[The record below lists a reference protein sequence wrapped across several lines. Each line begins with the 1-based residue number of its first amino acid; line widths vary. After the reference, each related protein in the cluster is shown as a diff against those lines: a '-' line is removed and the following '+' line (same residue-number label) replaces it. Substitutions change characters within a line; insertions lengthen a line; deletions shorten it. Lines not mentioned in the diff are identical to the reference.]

1 MKQVNMM
8 TLAEHI
14 IEATPERIKR
24 ENFTAADSVPLDT
37 SGVSN
42 TMNWLAN
49 YLGDVEQLPSI
60 IHLRWGE
67 LWAGEQ
73 QIHIM
78 CYFNALLHCGIV
90 QRDPPQVYYST
101 AAHAHAK
108 HAKWIQI
115 YVLYLP

>member
-1 MKQVNMM
+1 MFNEATISAIKQVNMM

-24 ENFTAADSVPLDT
+24 ENFSAADSLPLDT

-60 IHLRWGE
+60 IHLR
-67 LWAGEQ
+67 
-73 QIHIM
+73 
-78 CYFNALLHCGIV
+78 
-90 QRDPPQVYYST
+90 
-101 AAHAHAK
+101 
-108 HAKWIQI
+108 
-115 YVLYLP
+115 

>member
-1 MKQVNMM
+1 MVTFDKENPLLSHLCLFTTKQVNMM

-60 IHLRWGE
+60 IHLR
-67 LWAGEQ
+67 
-73 QIHIM
+73 
-78 CYFNALLHCGIV
+78 
-90 QRDPPQVYYST
+90 
-101 AAHAHAK
+101 
-108 HAKWIQI
+108 
-115 YVLYLP
+115 

>member
-1 MKQVNMM
+1 M

-24 ENFTAADSVPLDT
+24 ENFSAADSAPLDT

-60 IHLRWGE
+60 IHLRLECLHPGNTM
-67 LWAGEQ
+67 Q
-73 QIHIM
+73 HIQT
-78 CYFNALLHCGIV
+78 FNSEVVLTEFCALARV
-90 QRDPPQVYYST
+90 
-101 AAHAHAK
+101 
-108 HAKWIQI
+108 
-115 YVLYLP
+115 

>member
-1 MKQVNMM
+1 MKNDSVLTVVNFLIFYSNQQVNMM

-60 IHLRWGE
+60 IHLR
-67 LWAGEQ
+67 
-73 QIHIM
+73 
-78 CYFNALLHCGIV
+78 
-90 QRDPPQVYYST
+90 
-101 AAHAHAK
+101 
-108 HAKWIQI
+108 
-115 YVLYLP
+115 

>member
-1 MKQVNMM
+1 MGLFVSYPNIQVNMM

-24 ENFTAADSVPLDT
+24 ENFTPADSVPSDT

-60 IHLRWGE
+60 IHLR
-67 LWAGEQ
+67 
-73 QIHIM
+73 
-78 CYFNALLHCGIV
+78 
-90 QRDPPQVYYST
+90 
-101 AAHAHAK
+101 
-108 HAKWIQI
+108 
-115 YVLYLP
+115 

>member
-1 MKQVNMM
+1 M

-14 IEATPERIKR
+14 IEATPERIKK

-60 IHLRWGE
+60 IHLR
-67 LWAGEQ
+67 
-73 QIHIM
+73 
-78 CYFNALLHCGIV
+78 
-90 QRDPPQVYYST
+90 
-101 AAHAHAK
+101 
-108 HAKWIQI
+108 
-115 YVLYLP
+115 

>member
-1 MKQVNMM
+1 MHRYQNKQSLRLAGYNKDLLDESSPPSSSLFALKKKQVNMM

-24 ENFTAADSVPLDT
+24 ENFTATDSVPLDT

-60 IHLRWGE
+60 IHLR
-67 LWAGEQ
+67 
-73 QIHIM
+73 
-78 CYFNALLHCGIV
+78 
-90 QRDPPQVYYST
+90 
-101 AAHAHAK
+101 
-108 HAKWIQI
+108 
-115 YVLYLP
+115 

>member
-1 MKQVNMM
+1 MNRQHTDENLHDAYFSKLSTFSNQQVNMM

-37 SGVSN
+37 SGVSS

-60 IHLRWGE
+60 IHLR
-67 LWAGEQ
+67 
-73 QIHIM
+73 
-78 CYFNALLHCGIV
+78 
-90 QRDPPQVYYST
+90 
-101 AAHAHAK
+101 
-108 HAKWIQI
+108 
-115 YVLYLP
+115 

>member
-1 MKQVNMM
+1 MHRYQNKQSLRLDGYNKDLLDESSPPSSSLFASTKQVNMM

-24 ENFTAADSVPLDT
+24 ENFTATDSVPLDT

-60 IHLRWGE
+60 IHLR
-67 LWAGEQ
+67 
-73 QIHIM
+73 
-78 CYFNALLHCGIV
+78 
-90 QRDPPQVYYST
+90 
-101 AAHAHAK
+101 
-108 HAKWIQI
+108 
-115 YVLYLP
+115 

>member
-1 MKQVNMM
+1 MFLYNKSIPCSSHSSLLVSTEQVNMM

-60 IHLRWGE
+60 IHLR
-67 LWAGEQ
+67 
-73 QIHIM
+73 
-78 CYFNALLHCGIV
+78 
-90 QRDPPQVYYST
+90 
-101 AAHAHAK
+101 
-108 HAKWIQI
+108 
-115 YVLYLP
+115 

>member
-1 MKQVNMM
+1 MCPPANAQANMM

-24 ENFTAADSVPLDT
+24 ENFTPADSVPSDT

-60 IHLRWGE
+60 IHLR
-67 LWAGEQ
+67 
-73 QIHIM
+73 
-78 CYFNALLHCGIV
+78 
-90 QRDPPQVYYST
+90 
-101 AAHAHAK
+101 
-108 HAKWIQI
+108 
-115 YVLYLP
+115 

>member
-1 MKQVNMM
+1 M

-24 ENFTAADSVPLDT
+24 ENFSAADSGPLDT

-60 IHLRWGE
+60 IHLRSERLQPEIG
-67 LWAGEQ
+67 G
-73 QIHIM
+73 
-78 CYFNALLHCGIV
+78 
-90 QRDPPQVYYST
+90 S
-101 AAHAHAK
+101 
-108 HAKWIQI
+108 IQGRQSLTEFCPLVSVDLSI
-115 YVLYLP
+115 TNP

>member
-1 MKQVNMM
+1 MEWIRNFSHLTAVRSSLASSLALNVTFLSRGQTIKAVCQHCRLEAFNKATVSPIKQVNMM

-24 ENFTAADSVPLDT
+24 ENFSAADSVPLDT

-60 IHLRWGE
+60 IHLR
-67 LWAGEQ
+67 
-73 QIHIM
+73 
-78 CYFNALLHCGIV
+78 
-90 QRDPPQVYYST
+90 
-101 AAHAHAK
+101 
-108 HAKWIQI
+108 
-115 YVLYLP
+115 